1 MRFGNFRKEP
11 VLFALVLFFFCLTAG
26 ALGGRLYIIT
36 MGAKAKAA
44 VTEELQSAVK
54 GSIPYAKL
62 IRYCLLRNALVAFSL
77 LFFSLCIVG
86 HWYYLF
92 RIGKR
97 GLFVGFLFGQLCG
110 TFGKKGILLGLTYY
124 FPAWFFYLP
133 VYFVYYRIGY
143 QLWRGFFRNPE
154 SAATLRAFW
163 PYRKQLLLWLLVFLL
178 GGLVEATV
186 GSLLLQAVGG
196 KFC

>member
-62 IRYCLLRNALVAFSL
+62 IRYCMLRNALVAFSL

-143 QLWRGFFRNPE
+143 QLWRGFFWNPE